1 MHTPATAR
9 QGHSRPAAPL
19 RFSARVGTILAIGLA
34 TTLTVCGCSG
44 GTSASPHTAML
55 APNSVSDTTLQFDTN
70 REPVFAPGRECTAF
84 TPDLYRIAGVPQ
96 GIRATPMVPGH
107 GCWAEGAHGNVISIM
122 TTATPFGKFWR
133 RDYPDDDGSG
143 ITATMVDKDSAQLFE
158 RFLIDNRYYAVRVG
172 SQRAAGLDS
181 GVTKTACMLVVDTG
195 SAQPLL
201 INVTQQI
208 TTSDPAVETTAQ
220 QCTTSATLARTVL
233 NEHDPGGGSREHR
246 S

>member
-1 MHTPATAR
+1 MQRTDTTR

-19 RFSARVGTILAIGLA
+19 RFSARIATILTIGLA
-34 TTLTVCGCSG
+34 TTQVLCGCSG
-44 GTSASPHTAML
+44 GTPASPHAATL
-55 APNSVSDTTLQFDTN
+55 APNSVGDTTLHFDTN
-70 REPVFAPGRECTAF
+70 RKPVFAPGQECAAF
-84 TPDLYRIAGVPQ
+84 TPELYRTAGVPQ
-96 GIRATPMVPGH
+96 GIRATAMVPGH
-107 GCWAEGAHGNVISIM
+107 GCWAEGAHDNVISVM

-133 RDYPDDDGSG
+133 RNYPDDDGSG

-172 SQRAAGLDS
+172 SQWAAGLDS

-201 INVTQQI
+201 INATQQI

-220 QCTTSATLARTVL
+220 QCTTAATIAQTVL
-233 NEHDPGGGSREHR
+233 NEHDPGGGSRV